1 MRNLLKLFFL
11 SLLISSCSE
20 HNKANNDYLISNT
33 NIVDIEKGV
42 IIPHQF
48 VRITDERIIKI
59 SDSNLNVSGSIQVV
73 DGSGKY
79 LIPGLWDMH
88 VHYCWNYPA
97 SNPLLIANGITG
109 VREMFGD
116 MDTIKSIRN
125 AANKKMLFAPEII
138 SSGPIIDGV
147 PAIWPGSDT
156 ISNPNQ
162 AKDIVSK
169 QIAQG
174 VDFLKVYSMLT
185 KENYFAIA
193 KEANARNI
201 PFSGHIPDDVTIW
214 EAIKAKQRSF
224 EHLYGLL
231 EGCTKYPYKLALYKK
246 PSFPFTQKMLFLKE
260 TFDEVK
266 FDSLL
271 NELAVSDSWICPTLI
286 MLRAMGHSK
295 DTIFTNDKRIKYL
308 PTYMTS
314 NWKESE
320 NYNTPYIELSGIQ
333 FEFQKSLIGKM
344 QHAGV
349 KIIAGTDF
357 PNPYCF
363 PGFSLHDELSLMVE
377 GGMTPL
383 EALKSATLNP
393 ALFLN
398 KKKEYGTVA
407 AGKFASLILL
417 NKNPL
422 ENINNTKEIYAV
434 FLKGNYFDRTSLDKL
449 LKNAALAAVNQ

>member
-1 MRNLLKLFFL
+1 
-11 SLLISSCSE
+11 
-20 HNKANNDYLISNT
+20 
-33 NIVDIEKGV
+33 
-42 IIPHQF
+42 
-48 VRITDERIIKI
+48 
-59 SDSNLNVSGSIQVV
+59 
-73 DGSGKY
+73 
-79 LIPGLWDMH
+79 
-88 VHYCWNYPA
+88 
-97 SNPLLIANGITG
+97 
-109 VREMFGD
+109 
-116 MDTIKSIRN
+116 
-125 AANKKMLFAPEII
+125 
-138 SSGPIIDGV
+138 
-147 PAIWPGSDT
+147 
-156 ISNPNQ
+156 
-162 AKDIVSK
+162 
-169 QIAQG
+169 
-174 VDFLKVYSMLT
+174 
-185 KENYFAIA
+185 
-193 KEANARNI
+193 
-201 PFSGHIPDDVTIW
+201 
-214 EAIKAKQRSF
+214 
-224 EHLYGLL
+224 
-231 EGCTKYPYKLALYKK
+231 
-246 PSFPFTQKMLFLKE
+246 
-260 TFDEVK
+260 
-266 FDSLL
+266 
-271 NELAVSDSWICPTLI
+271 